1 MNKKNQRL
9 RILFLYDFPLWGT
22 GSANFMRH
30 LISQLVKD
38 KFKVA
43 ICVPETHQF
52 HRKVKQY
59 RVKPPQI
66 PVFIAHPHLKKA
78 KKYSELKNKEITN
91 IYYSYLKTFLRA
103 IEDFEPDIIHV
114 NHLALIAWIAR
125 YAKSLTG
132 VRYIITSHG
141 SDLNFLSGD
150 KRYHL
155 LTFDALR
162 GASQITVVSGDVR
175 EEIIKMFGKEFSRK
189 LRTISGGI
197 DIKLFPEKVPIKIIN
212 KKYRLDKKP
221 LVLFTGRLIAEKG
234 VKYLVRAAKNINGE
248 VFIIGDGPERKSLM
262 RLACDLKLKNVH
274 FPGYLGQKHT
284 KELIEFYWRADV
296 FVAPSVWEE
305 PLGLVILESMACK
318 TPVVVTRKGGIPLAV
333 KEGVNGLF
341 VRPRN
346 ASDIAEKVNKLLA
359 NKKRRKR
366 MGEEARRI
374 VKKKFTWDKIAK
386 KFEYIYRK
394 QAL

>member
-1 MNKKNQRL
+1 MNKKNGKL
-9 RILFLYDFPLWGT
+9 RVLFLYDFPLWGT

-30 LISQLVKD
+30 LISRLVED

-43 ICVPETHQF
+43 ICAPEAHQF

-91 IYYSYLKTFLRA
+91 IYYSYLMTFLKA
-103 IEDFEPDIIHV
+103 IEDFKPNIIHV

-141 SDLNFLSGD
+141 SDLNFLSKD

-162 GASQITVVSGDVR
+162 GASQITAVSGDVR
-175 EEIIKMFGKEFSRK
+175 GELIEMFGKEFSRK
-189 LRTISGGI
+189 LRTIPDGI
-197 DIKLFPEKVPIKIIN
+197 DLKLFPEGVPIKIIN
-212 KKYRLDKKP
+212 KKYHLDKKP
-221 LVLFTGRLIAEKG
+221 LILFSGRLIPEKG
-234 VKYLVRAAKNINGE
+234 VKYLVRAARNINGE
-248 VFIIGDGPERKSLM
+248 VFIIGGGPEREPLM
-262 RLACDLKLKNVH
+262 KLAKDLELKNVH
-274 FPGYLGQKHT
+274 FPGYLGRKRT
-284 KELIEFYWRADV
+284 RELIEFYWRADV
-296 FVAPSVWEE
+296 FVAPSVWQEA
-305 PLGLVILESMACK
+305 LGIVILEAMACK

-333 KEGVNGLF
+333 KDGVNGLF

-346 ASDIAEKVNKLLA
+346 ALDIAEKVNKLLA

-386 KFEYIYRK
+386 KFEYIYK
-394 QAL
+394 KYSS